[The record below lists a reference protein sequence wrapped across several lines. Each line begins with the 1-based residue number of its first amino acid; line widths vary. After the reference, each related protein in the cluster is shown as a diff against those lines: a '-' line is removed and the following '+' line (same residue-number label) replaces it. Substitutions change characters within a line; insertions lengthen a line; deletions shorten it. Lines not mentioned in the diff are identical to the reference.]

1 MLELL
6 PIRLRARGITRV
18 PTLVRIRSSGT
29 LRDLGEN
36 AERRSHG
43 GDYKARV

>member
-36 AERRSHG
+36 AERKRRAKKSWG
-43 GDYKARV
+43 RL